1 MRGRLRADT
10 SQRRAEIVSKHDT
23 QDMDMDAM
31 IDMVFDM
38 ETQDPDDF
46 LCLLFLASHP
56 RVRLKAVT
64 LVPGSQEQVG
74 LVRWALERLGVANV
88 AIGAGNIAHEKP
100 SVSPWHWRAFGGS
113 ESLRSAEA
121 EEAWRVL
128 QRECDERT
136 VLFTGGPLTNVAEAI
151 SRSASAQL
159 RFEAGCW
166 LAQGGFAGDNVVPE
180 ECKVKLLA
188 KKGKIVVSL
197 KKHPGEKIY
206 WEELRAKVCLPFRRG
221 GGG

>member
-1 MRGRLRADT
+1 M
-10 SQRRAEIVSKHDT
+10 
-23 QDMDMDAM
+23 DMDMDAM

-113 ESLRSAEA
+113 ERLRSGSLLSRIPGCGAPA
-121 EEAWRVL
+121 AV
-128 QRECDERT
+128 DER
-136 VLFTGGPLTNVAEAI
+136 VFY
-151 SRSASAQL
+151 SASYYRVPQ
-159 RFEAGCW
+159 GD
-166 LAQGGFAGDNVVPE
+166 LAVA
-180 ECKVKLLA
+180 
-188 KKGKIVVSL
+188 SS
-197 KKHPGEKIY
+197 
-206 WEELRAKVCLPFRRG
+206 G
-221 GGG
+221 GGGADDFGDVVDENLSGSAASRARDVSTLLSNCRGRRVRVQS